1 METSTLSSAE
11 DRKALRRGSRG
22 TYRKEHT
29 GRADRPPRP
38 AGPKPAGGEA
48 GSKGRTYLK
57 SSYGDLTMTSN
68 PRFLLAATLLGSLA
82 LAPVALAGD
91 EAAPARGPHARH
103 EGGRFA
109 NRRHRAMRL
118 LRALDLTDAQK
129 AALKDART
137 SAEPVRTDM
146 HAKLRALF
154 AQARG
159 TGVSAEDRAKLR
171 EQAKAIVTAARASVE
186 PQAQRIL
193 GSLTAEQKA
202 KVAEIAAK
210 HGKTAPAGT
219 NVDARLLKGI
229 ERLLLMPDRRQ
240 GR

>member
-1 METSTLSSAE
+1 
-11 DRKALRRGSRG
+11 
-22 TYRKEHT
+22 
-29 GRADRPPRP
+29 
-38 AGPKPAGGEA
+38 
-48 GSKGRTYLK
+48 
-57 SSYGDLTMTSN
+57 MTSN
-68 PRFLLAATLLGSLA
+68 ARFLLAAALLGSLT
-82 LAPVALAGD
+82 LAPVALAGA
-91 EAAPARGPHARH
+91 EAAPARGPHARQARH

-146 HAKLRALF
+146 RTKLRALF
-154 AQARG
+154 EQARAAG
-159 TGVSAEDRAKLR
+159 TAPEDRAKLR

-210 HGKTAPAGT
+210 HGRTAD
-219 NVDARLLKGI
+219 DARLLKGI